1 VSSAASAGSGATA
14 LRAAGAGVVDIPSP
28 IAEANASADRRV
40 LLKDG
45 CVLSMDPAVGNF
57 ERADVLVEGD
67 TIAAIGPDLDTPGGD
82 GTVVVDASGTIVI
95 PGLVDT
101 HRHMWQG
108 PLRRMVPNVDIPVY
122 LGLRNAFA
130 VKYRPEDTYAGT
142 LVTAMGALYAGITSI
157 LDLDHNA
164 RSARHADAA
173 VDALTDA
180 GIRAVYAYAA
190 PEAGEWDR
198 QWPDDLARIKEER
211 FDDPDGMLRLRM
223 SQRFASDVENLT
235 PERIAMARSLGI
247 GMVADPVAWDE
258 GSAHILALATDGLL
272 GPDMVFVHCS
282 DLSEDAW
289 AALGDANVK
298 VALSPFVDEI
308 MAFDRLGVLPTVQ
321 KALDVGIRPG
331 LSVDIETTVPID
343 LFTQMRA
350 VLTVQRMRGSLG
362 NPDVDR
368 SQLTVREVLAMATV
382 HGAETIGL
390 EDVCGS
396 LTPGKKADV
405 TILDQTSPMAVPF
418 NNAYGSVVMGSDVAS
433 VTCVMV
439 SGVVKKWGSSLV
451 GLDTAHTRALIEDSR
466 DYLAGRVGYEIDL
479 FTDYPS
485 IDLGPP
491 QYRP

>member
-1 VSSAASAGSGATA
+1 
-14 LRAAGAGVVDIPSP
+14 
-28 IAEANASADRRV
+28 
-40 LLKDG
+40 
-45 CVLSMDPAVGNF
+45 MDPAVGNF
-57 ERADVLVEGD
+57 TRADVLVEGD
-67 TIAAIGPDLDTPGGD
+67 TIATVGPDLDAAGRD
-82 GTVVVDASGTIVI
+82 GTVVVDASGTVVI

-130 VKYRPEDTYAGT
+130 VRYRPEDTYAGT

-157 LDLDHNA
+157 LDLDHNP
-164 RSARHADAA
+164 RSSRHADAA
-173 VDALTDA
+173 VDALRDA
-180 GIRAVYAYAA
+180 GIRAVYAYAP

-211 FDDPDGMLRLRM
+211 LDRTDGMVRLRM
-223 SQRFASDVENLT
+223 AQRFASDVETLT
-235 PERIAMARSLGI
+235 PERIAIARSLGI
-247 GMVADPVAWDE
+247 GMIVDPVAWDE
-258 GSAHILALATDGLL
+258 GSAQILDLAAAGLL
-272 GPDMVFVHCS
+272 GPDMAFVHCS

-289 AALGDANVK
+289 AALGDAGVK

-308 MAFDRLGVLPTVQ
+308 MGFDRLGVLPTVQ
-321 KALDVGIRPG
+321 RALDVGIRPG

-368 SQLTVREVLAMATV
+368 SQLTAREVLAMATV

-390 EDVCGS
+390 DDVCGS
-396 LTPGKKADV
+396 LTPGKKADIA
-405 TILDQTSPMAVPF
+405 ILDQTSPMAVPF

-439 SGVVKKWGSSLV
+439 SGVVKKWGNSLV
-451 GLDTAHTRALIEDSR
+451 GLDAARARALIEDSR
-466 DYLAGRVGYEIDL
+466 DYLVGRVGYEIDL

>member
-1 VSSAASAGSGATA
+1 
-14 LRAAGAGVVDIPSP
+14 
-28 IAEANASADRRV
+28 
-40 LLKDG
+40 
-45 CVLSMDPAVGNF
+45 MDPAVGDF
-57 ERADVLVEGD
+57 ARADVLVEGD
-67 TIAAIGPDLDTPGGD
+67 TIAAVGPDLGTPGGD
-82 GTVVVDASGTIVI
+82 RAVVVDASGTVVI

-130 VKYRPEDTYAGT
+130 VRYRPEDSYAGT

-157 LDLDHNA
+157 LDLDHNP
-164 RSARHADAA
+164 RSSRHADAA
-173 VDALTDA
+173 VDALMDA
-180 GIRAVYAYAA
+180 GIRAVYAYAP

-211 FDDPDGMLRLRM
+211 LDRTDGMVRLRM
-223 SQRFASDVENLT
+223 AQRFASDVETLT
-235 PERIAMARSLGI
+235 PERIAIARSLGI
-247 GMVADPVAWDE
+247 GMIVDPVAWDE
-258 GSAHILALATDGLL
+258 GSAQILDLAANGLL
-272 GPDMVFVHCS
+272 GPDMAFVHCS

-289 AALGDANVK
+289 AALGDAGVK

-308 MAFDRLGVLPTVQ
+308 MGFDRLGVLPTVQ
-321 KALDVGIRPG
+321 RALDVGIRPG

-368 SQLTVREVLAMATV
+368 SQLTAREVLAMATV

-390 EDVCGS
+390 DDVCGS
-396 LTPGKKADV
+396 LTPGKKADIA
-405 TILDQTSPMAVPF
+405 ILDQTSPMAVPF

-439 SGVVKKWGSSLV
+439 SGVVKKWGNSLA
-451 GLDTAHTRALIEDSR
+451 GLDAARARALIEDSR
-466 DYLAGRVGYEIDL
+466 DYLVGQVGYEIDL

-491 QYRP
+491 QLRP